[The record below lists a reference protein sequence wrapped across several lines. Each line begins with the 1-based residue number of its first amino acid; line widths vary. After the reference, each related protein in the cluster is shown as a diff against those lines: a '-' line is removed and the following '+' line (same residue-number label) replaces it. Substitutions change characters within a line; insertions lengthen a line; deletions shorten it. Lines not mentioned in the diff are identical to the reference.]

1 MRYPLEVPTTHAS
14 QNRMTALAFPHLRNA
29 PIFEAVVEMRV
40 SGVPADGAERGF
52 GELSTALAPNFPRA
66 DPIKFVGSHFKF
78 SVEDAGESET
88 RIDHGVFG
96 VQLVSDDKKFVV
108 HAKKDG
114 LVVSRRAPYTTWRDL
129 VGWVRVVWPL
139 YLHYLAPTDVG
150 RIGVRYINHIALPP
164 QSDTD
169 HIFTAGPKIPP
180 DLPQSFLD
188 FSTRVVVAMPAYNAA
203 VAIVQGVGLPPPAG
217 GPRGTATLDIDAFT
231 VSGPFKPDALDYLW
245 ESMEQLHEVKNIAFF
260 SALHEKVWRQFE

>member
-1 MRYPLEVPTTHAS
+1 
-14 QNRMTALAFPHLRNA
+14 MTAQAFPHLRNA
-29 PIFEAVVEMRV
+29 PIFEAVVELRV

-52 GELSTALAPNFPRA
+52 EELSSALAPNFPRS
-66 DPIKFVGSHFKF
+66 DPIKFVDSHFKF
-78 SVEDAGESET
+78 SVEDGGESEA
-88 RIDHGVFG
+88 RIDRGVFG

-114 LVVSRRAPYTTWRDL
+114 LVVSRRAPYTTWDDL
-129 VGWVRVVWPL
+129 LGWARVVWPL
-139 YLHYLAPTDVG
+139 YLHHLAPTAIG

-164 QSDTD
+164 LTDSD

-180 DLPQSFLD
+180 ALPQSFVD
-188 FSTRVVVAMPAYNAA
+188 FSTRVVVAMPEYDAA

-217 GPRGTATLDIDAFT
+217 GPNGTATLDIDAFT
-231 VSGPFKPDALDYLW
+231 VGGPFKPDALDHLW
-245 ESMEQLHEVKNIAFF
+245 ERMEHLHVVKNIAFF